1 MAEKVLAAYPQRLAQ
16 VSLVPGSR
24 GVFDV
29 RLAGQLLFS
38 KHEQGRKPSVKEIVE
53 AIGGAT
59 GTLPQAG

>member
-38 KHEQGRKPSVKEIVE
+38 KYERGRKPSAKEIVE
-53 AIGGAT
+53 ALANAT
-59 GTLPQAG
+59 RTLPSAG